1 MQMCNQPPT
10 SWPAVLRHIAQSRDG
25 NPVTHAEIA
34 RLIGVHQT
42 TVMRIARGLEPR
54 AGVGLKLLE
63 MAGVPL
69 SIPGE
74 FLCDGGQLQRREL
87 AANEPSDGQEA
98 A

>member
-1 MQMCNQPPT
+1 M
-10 SWPAVLRHIAQSRDG
+10 
-25 NPVTHAEIA
+25 
-34 RLIGVHQT
+34 IGVHQT

-54 AGVGLKLLE
+54 AGIGLKLLE

-74 FLCDGGQLQRREL
+74 FLCGGDQLPRFER
-87 AANEPSDGQEA
+87 ASNEPSTGQEA